1 MADPYGYFQPPETPI
16 ISGNQ
21 TPFGQGP
28 GSPRALA
35 GAMPTASDYY
45 FGGGG
50 GAAPTSMPT
59 MGGNPRASWSEGLP
73 WADAPASRVSGG
85 GGSINLGDN
94 VYVPEGRVGQ
104 RYRSLLSDPT
114 SIQADPYFQFL
125 QQSGEQALGRSAG
138 ARRMRFAGKTMLD
151 FQKEGQGRAAGY
163 LQQLLPQ
170 LQQGAQHE
178 YNIDRQNVL
187 GRRTEA
193 TMKAF
198 QADPYGQMR
207 NLAAKYGD
215 PYTAYNALYSSSSFG
230 RPTNAPSFEAFQQN
244 FNTGK
249 QLQKDIWG

>member
-16 ISGNQ
+16 ISGNR
-21 TPFGQGP
+21 TTFGQGP
-28 GSPRALA
+28 GSPVAA
-35 GAMPTASDYY
+35 MGAMPTASDYY

-73 WADAPASRVSGG
+73 WAGGGPSRVGG
-85 GGSINLGDN
+85 GGSINLGSEVN
-94 VYVPEGRVGQ
+94 VPMGRVGQ
-104 RYRSLLSDPT
+104 RYENLLSDPT

-170 LQQGAQHE
+170 LHQGAQFE
-178 YNIDRQNVL
+178 Y
-187 GRRTEA
+187 GRMENEA
-193 TMKAF
+193 KANAQRSTMEAMS
-198 QADPYGQMR
+198 ADPYGHAR
-207 NLAAKYGD
+207 NLSHKYKSVQELYASPEFASASRTGRGD
-215 PYTAYNALYSSSSFG
+215 ALI
-230 RPTNAPSFEAFQQN
+230 QQWQSGQRLN
-244 FNTGK
+244 QSMGF
-249 QLQKDIWG
+249 

>member
-16 ISGNQ
+16 ISGNR
-21 TPFGQGP
+21 TTFGQGP
-28 GSPRALA
+28 GSPVAA
-35 GAMPTASDYY
+35 MGAMPTASDYY
-45 FGGGG
+45 FGGRG

-73 WADAPASRVSGG
+73 WASPSPSRVQVVGG
-85 GGSINLGDN
+85 GNLGDN
-94 VYVPEGRVGQ
+94 VYVPEGKVGQ
-104 RYRSLLSDPT
+104 RYRSLLSDPS

-151 FQKEGQGRAAGY
+151 FQNEGQGRAAGY

-193 TMKAF
+193 TMKAM
-198 QADPYGQMR
+198 QADPYGRMR

-215 PYTAYNALYSSSSFG
+215 PYTAYAALYSGGQG
-230 RPTNAPSFEAFQQN
+230 RVTNAPSFEAFQQQ